1 VALLT
6 VSATTEGIDQ
16 LMWVMSPDK
25 LRLISTPL

>member
-1 VALLT
+1 LT
-6 VSATTEGIDQ
+6 VTATAKGIDQ